1 MSEKNNHFTMGI
13 FIVGALLIAVTIIKF
28 AIGTGFGEDKET
40 VIMVFEGS
48 VKGLSIGA
56 PVTLR
61 GVQIGQVT
69 AIELQLESDSAKLI
83 MRVEAEISGETIRRT
98 GDLREGLLDEMIDHG
113 LRAQLNTQSILTGL
127 LYVQMD
133 FHPEKE
139 IILVDIDSTY
149 QQIPTIPT
157 NLELLTQELE
167 SFDLVKLAKDI
178 ESIASNVSKF
188 VGNED
193 FQNLPAQIST
203 AINSINVLT
212 DQLHTQVDS
221 TGSRLDTL
229 LDNANNTVGLA
240 NAELPEIALLVQKNL
255 TELKQA
261 INHFET
267 GMQNFNGLVDY
278 DSTTVY
284 ELNRTLKELGEA
296 GRSLKDLVRSLEEK
310 PESLLRGRKEEE

>member
-1 MSEKNNHFTMGI
+1 MSEKNNHFTMGM

-61 GVQIGQVT
+61 GVEIGQVT
-69 AIELQLESDSAKLI
+69 AIELQLESDSANLI
-83 MRVEAEISGETIRRT
+83 MRVEADISGENIRRT
-98 GDLREGLLDEMIDHG
+98 GDLRENLLDEMIDHG

-139 IILVDIDSTY
+139 IILVDIDSAY

-157 NLELLTQELE
+157 NLERLTQELE

-193 FQNLPAQIST
+193 FQNLPTQLST
-203 AINSINVLT
+203 AINSIKLLT
-212 DQLHTQVDS
+212 DQLQTQVDS

-229 LDNANNTVGLA
+229 LDNANHTVNLA
-240 NAELPEIALLVQKNL
+240 NAELPEIVLLVQKNL

-261 INHFET
+261 INQFET

-296 GRSLKDLVRSLEEK
+296 GRSLKDLVRALEEK
-310 PESLLRGRKEEE
+310 PESLLRGRQEEE

>member
-1 MSEKNNHFTMGI
+1 MSEKNNHFTMGM

-40 VIMVFEGS
+40 VIMIFEGS

-61 GVQIGQVT
+61 GVEIGQVT

-83 MRVEAEISGETIRRT
+83 MRVEADISGENIRRT
-98 GDLREGLLDEMIDHG
+98 GDLREDLLDEMIDHG
-113 LRAQLNTQSILTGL
+113 LKAQLNTQSILTGL

-139 IILVDIDSTY
+139 IILVDIDSAY

-157 NLELLTQELE
+157 NLERLTQELE

-193 FQNLPAQIST
+193 FQNLPTQLST
-203 AINSINVLT
+203 AINSIKLLT
-212 DQLHTQVDS
+212 DQLQTQVDS

-229 LDNANNTVGLA
+229 LDNANHTVNLA
-240 NAELPEIALLVQKNL
+240 NAELPEIVLLVQKNL

-261 INHFET
+261 INQFET

-296 GRSLKDLVRSLEEK
+296 GRSLKDLVRALEEK
-310 PESLLRGRKEEE
+310 PESLLRGRQEEE

>member
-1 MSEKNNHFTMGI
+1 MSEKSNHFTMGM

-40 VIMVFEGS
+40 VIMIFEGS
-48 VKGLSIGA
+48 VKGLSVGA

-69 AIELQLESDSAKLI
+69 GIELQLESDSAKLI
-83 MRVEAEISGETIRRT
+83 MRVEAEISGENIRRT
-98 GDLREGLLDEMIDHG
+98 GDLRENLLDEMIDHG

-139 IILVDIDSTY
+139 SILVDINSPY

-157 NLELLTQELE
+157 NLERLTQELE
-167 SFDLVKLAKDI
+167 SFDLVKLAKDV

-188 VGNED
+188 VGHED
-193 FQNLPAQIST
+193 FQNLPAQLSAT
-203 AINSINVLT
+203 INSIEVLT
-212 DQLHTQVDS
+212 DQLRTQVDS
-221 TGSRLDTL
+221 TGSRLDNL
-229 LDNANNTVGLA
+229 LDNANSTVDLA

-261 INHFET
+261 INQFET

-296 GRSLKDLVRSLEEK
+296 GRALKHLVRSLEDN

>member
-1 MSEKNNHFTMGI
+1 MSEKNNHFTMGM

-40 VIMVFEGS
+40 VIMIFEGS

-61 GVQIGQVT
+61 GVEIGQVT

-83 MRVEAEISGETIRRT
+83 MRVEADISGENIRRT
-98 GDLREGLLDEMIDHG
+98 GDLREDLLDEMIDHG
-113 LRAQLNTQSILTGL
+113 LKAQLNTQSILTGL

-139 IILVDIDSTY
+139 IILVDINTPY

-157 NLELLTQELE
+157 NLERLTQELE
-167 SFDLVKLAKDI
+167 SFDLVKMAKDI
-178 ESIASNVSKF
+178 ENIATNVSKF
-188 VGNED
+188 VGNEE
-193 FQNLPAQIST
+193 FQNLPAQFST
-203 AINSINVLT
+203 AISSITALSV
-212 DQLHTQVDS
+212 QLQTQVDS
-221 TGSRLDTL
+221 TGSRLDNL
-229 LDNANNTVGLA
+229 LDNTNTTVNLA

-261 INHFET
+261 INQFET

-296 GRSLKDLVRSLEEK
+296 GRSLKDLVRALEEK
-310 PESLLRGRKEEE
+310 PESLLRGRQEEE